1 MNENRFF
8 LSTNIFI
15 NIKTRDKRKYSQ
27 KNLIR
32 RRGNFHG
39 GKLTPENAF
48 QENCPPEICPP
59 SPKEKK
65 KKIDFR
71 KYYLLGKM

>member
-1 MNENRFF
+1 MF
-8 LSTNIFI
+8 T
-15 NIKTRDKRKYSQ
+15 
-27 KNLIR
+27 KNFMGGG
-32 RRGNFHG
+32 GNFHG
-39 GKLTPENAF
+39 GKLTPENAS

-65 KKIDFR
+65 EKKIGSR